1 MSSNETCAPSP
12 PCSFSSTGPKC
23 SFLSS
28 LRRLVQESR
37 VNLSFSF
44 FHEANRLLNAAWKS
58 SKRKKSHPVITGRE
72 ARKYTK
78 YNINPIPTTR
88 GWGGGGGGR
97 LHKISSISTRLLTL
111 RPPNF
116 HRLSNLLAESKF
128 PSKYTLTEKYLDR
141 KVFDKITQDLS
152 GIRSEA
158 LIGLR
163 RSLIVLAIVY
173 E

>member
-1 MSSNETCAPSP
+1 MLICHFHSSMRPTVCQMLPGNQANGKKVILSLQDGKQENIQSIILTL
-12 PCSFSSTGPKC
+12 
-23 SFLSS
+23 FL
-28 LRRLVQESR
+28 R
-37 VNLSFSF
+37 
-44 FHEANRLLNAAWKS
+44 
-58 SKRKKSHPVITGRE
+58 P
-72 ARKYTK
+72 
-78 YNINPIPTTR
+78 
-88 GWGGGGGGR
+88 GGGGGR

-128 PSKYTLTEKYLDR
+128 PSKYTLTEKYLDS
-141 KVFDKITQDLS
+141 KVFDKIMQNLS

-158 LIGLR
+158 LIGPR

>member
-1 MSSNETCAPSP
+1 MLICHFHSSMRPTVCQMLPGNQANGKKVILSLQDGKQENIQSIILTL
-12 PCSFSSTGPKC
+12 
-23 SFLSS
+23 FL
-28 LRRLVQESR
+28 R
-37 VNLSFSF
+37 
-44 FHEANRLLNAAWKS
+44 
-58 SKRKKSHPVITGRE
+58 P
-72 ARKYTK
+72 
-78 YNINPIPTTR
+78 
-88 GWGGGGGGR
+88 GGGGR

-128 PSKYTLTEKYLDR
+128 PSKYTLTEKCLDS
-141 KVFDKITQDLS
+141 KVFDKITQNLS

-158 LIGLR
+158 LIGPR

>member
-1 MSSNETCAPSP
+1 MQA
-12 PCSFSSTGPKC
+12 
-23 SFLSS
+23 
-28 LRRLVQESR
+28 SR

-44 FHEANRLLNAAWKS
+44 FHEANRLSNAAWKS

-72 ARKYTK
+72 ARKYRK
-78 YNINPIPTTR
+78 YNINPIPATR
-88 GWGGGGGGR
+88 GGGEEGGGGR

-128 PSKYTLTEKYLDR
+128 PSKYTLTEKHLDS
-141 KVFDKITQDLS
+141 KVFDKITQNLS

-158 LIGLR
+158 LIGPR

>member
-1 MSSNETCAPSP
+1 MQA
-12 PCSFSSTGPKC
+12 
-23 SFLSS
+23 
-28 LRRLVQESR
+28 SR

-44 FHEANRLLNAAWKS
+44 FHEANRLSNAAWKS

-78 YNINPIPTTR
+78 YIINPILATR
-88 GWGGGGGGR
+88 GEGVGGR

-141 KVFDKITQDLS
+141 KVFDKITQNLS

-158 LIGLR
+158 LIGPR

>member
-1 MSSNETCAPSP
+1 MLICHFHSSMRPTVCQMLPGNQANGKKVILSLQDGKQENIQSIILTL
-12 PCSFSSTGPKC
+12 
-23 SFLSS
+23 FL
-28 LRRLVQESR
+28 R
-37 VNLSFSF
+37 
-44 FHEANRLLNAAWKS
+44 
-58 SKRKKSHPVITGRE
+58 P
-72 ARKYTK
+72 
-78 YNINPIPTTR
+78 
-88 GWGGGGGGR
+88 GGGGGR

-128 PSKYTLTEKYLDR
+128 PSKYTLTEKYLDSN
-141 KVFDKITQDLS
+141 VFDKITQNLP

-158 LIGLR
+158 IIGPR

>member
-28 LRRLVQESR
+28 LRRLVQASR

-44 FHEANRLLNAAWKS
+44 FHEANRLSNAAWKS
-58 SKRKKSHPVITGRE
+58 SKRKKSHPLITGRE

-78 YNINPIPTTR
+78 YNINPIPATR
-88 GWGGGGGGR
+88 GGGGR

-128 PSKYTLTEKYLDR
+128 PSKYTLTEKYLDS
-141 KVFDKITQDLS
+141 KVFDKIMQNLS

-158 LIGLR
+158 LIGPR
-163 RSLIVLAIVY
+163 KSLIVLAMVY

>member
-1 MSSNETCAPSP
+1 MLICHFHSSMRPTVCQMLPGNQAN
-12 PCSFSSTGPKC
+12 GKKVI
-23 SFLSS
+23 LS
-28 LRRLVQESR
+28 LQDGK
-37 VNLSFSF
+37 
-44 FHEANRLLNAAWKS
+44 H
-58 SKRKKSHPVITGRE
+58 I
-72 ARKYTK
+72 
-78 YNINPIPTTR
+78 INPIPATR
-88 GWGGGGGGR
+88 GEGGGGVGGTV
-97 LHKISSISTRLLTL
+97 HKISSISTRLLTL

-141 KVFDKITQDLS
+141 KVFDKITQNLS

-158 LIGLR
+158 LIGPR